1 MACARKSV
9 QSSFPKEMGF
19 DKGTEKVIIK
29 YYYKMKYRSHHN
41 PTSVHCA
48 NCLRD
53 ITLEAQEVYDMVIL
67 CRECFEEVSDTDE
80 GYDDND

>member
-1 MACARKSV
+1 MA
-9 QSSFPKEMGF
+9 M
-19 DKGTEKVIIK
+19 
-29 YYYKMKYRSHHN
+29 YRSHNN

-48 NCLRD
+48 NCRKD
-53 ITLEAQEVYDMVIL
+53 ITLDTQEVCDMVIL